1 MGEMEAVLVRRSAR
15 ETTAELLGAAG
26 ARRLRCGRRRR
37 PGNGKWAWDVSGRRW
52 RGYWLAS
59 ACLGRGGQGAG
70 DARPSPRTRGARAL
84 PVSATD
90 AVIQFAQTT
99 RSRA

>member
-1 MGEMEAVLVRRSAR
+1 MGNEARGGSD
-15 ETTAELLGAAG
+15 G
-26 ARRLRCGRRRR
+26 
-37 PGNGKWAWDVSGRRW
+37 RW

-70 DARPSPRTRGARAL
+70 DARPSPWTRGARAL

-90 AVIQFAQTT
+90 AVIQFV
-99 RSRA
+99 S